1 MPSVIMPHSKMN
13 RKSANQSISFSAPA
27 KVNLFLAVTG
37 KRLDGFHEL
46 ISLLVKIDL
55 RDVVTLEKTDRLGE
69 ISCKCLGNEELSG
82 DGNLAWKAVEFW
94 REITGEE
101 EGVRVTIQK
110 RIPVMA
116 GLGGGSSDAIATLRG
131 LNSWR
136 ENPLNQEELREIA
149 SRLGSDC
156 ASFLIEGA
164 CVASGRGE
172 TVRPL
177 SEEANAR
184 LEGKRLLLFKPPL
197 GFSTEGVYRA
207 MSERQEAFSLEEDA
221 TRRIQA
227 WENGK
232 IDLEE
237 CLGNDLERPAFD
249 KYCFIRPLFE
259 TLNEHFGLR
268 PILSGSGSCCF
279 AMLVDGCPVERVVQC
294 VKEAWGEETFVA
306 EQRISS

>member
-1 MPSVIMPHSKMN
+1 MPKSQMN
-13 RKSANQSISFSAPA
+13 RETANQSISFSAPA
-27 KVNLFLAVTG
+27 KINLFLAVIG
-37 KRLDGFHEL
+37 KRPDGFHEL
-46 ISLLVKIDL
+46 ISLLAKIDL
-55 RDVVTLEKTDRLGE
+55 CDVVTLEKTDRIGE
-69 ISCKCLGNEELSG
+69 ISCKCLENEELSG

-94 REITGEE
+94 RETTGEE
-101 EGVRVTIQK
+101 DGVRVTIQK

-136 ENPLNQEELREIA
+136 ENPLNQEELMEIA

-177 SEEANAR
+177 SEEANGR
-184 LEGKRLLLFKPPL
+184 LEGKRLLLFKPAL

-207 MSERQEAFSLEEDA
+207 MSERQEVFSSRKDA
-221 TRRIQA
+221 DRRIQA
-227 WENGK
+227 WEDDK
-232 IDLEE
+232 VDLED
-237 CLGNDLERPAFD
+237 CLGNDLERAVSD
-249 KYCFIRPLFE
+249 KYYFVRPLFE
-259 TLNEHFGLR
+259 TLSERFGLR

-279 AMLVDGCPVERVVQC
+279 AVLDDGCPVERVVQY

-306 EQRISS
+306 EHVIRS

>member
-1 MPSVIMPHSKMN
+1 MP
-13 RKSANQSISFSAPA
+13 KSQMTRETANQSISFSAPA
-27 KVNLFLAVTG
+27 KINLFLAVTG
-37 KRLDGFHEL
+37 MRSDGFHDL
-46 ISLLVKIDL
+46 ISLLAKIDL
-55 RDVVTLEKTDRLGE
+55 CDVVTLEKTNKIGE

-82 DGNLAWKAVEFW
+82 AGNLAWKAVELW
-94 REITGEE
+94 RETTGEKY
-101 EGVRVTIQK
+101 GVRVTIQK

-136 ENPLNQEELREIA
+136 ENSLNQEELLELA
-149 SRLGSDC
+149 SNLGSDC

-184 LEGKRLLLFKPPL
+184 LEGKRLLLFKPAL

-207 MSERQEAFSLEEDA
+207 MSERQEVFSSQEDA
-221 TRRIQA
+221 ERRIQA
-227 WENGK
+227 WEDGK
-232 IDLEE
+232 VDLED
-237 CLGNDLERPAFD
+237 CLGNDLETAVVD
-249 KYCFIRPLFE
+249 KYYFIRPLFE
-259 TLNEHFGLR
+259 TLSERFGLR

-279 AMLVDGCPVERVVQC
+279 AVLGDGCPVERVVQY

-306 EQRISS
+306 EHRIRS

>member
-1 MPSVIMPHSKMN
+1 MN

-46 ISLLVKIDL
+46 ISLLAKIDL

-94 REITGEE
+94 REITGEK

-116 GLGGGSSDAIATLRG
+116 GLGGGSSDAVATLRG

-184 LEGKRLLLFKPPL
+184 LEGKRLLLFKPAL

-207 MSERQEAFSLEEDA
+207 MSERQEVFSSRKDA
-221 TRRIQA
+221 DRRIQA
-227 WENGK
+227 WEDDK
-232 IDLEE
+232 VDLED
-237 CLGNDLERPAFD
+237 CLGNDLERAVSD
-249 KYCFIRPLFE
+249 KYYFVRPLFE
-259 TLNEHFGLR
+259 TLSERFGLR

-279 AMLVDGCPVERVVQC
+279 AVLDDGCPVERVVQC